1 MTEAEQVQQAATIL
15 ITTVVF
21 ELVGP
26 VGTRWV
32 LAGAGETSA

>member
-1 MTEAEQVQQAATIL
+1 MTEAGQAQQAATIL

-26 VGTRWV
+26 VATRWV
-32 LAGAGETSA
+32 LARAGETGA